1 MTFCSGGKTEQ
12 NYCSK
17 FHRCG
22 RFQTCPKVPNFS
34 KNHQTECYFNPNPS
48 KYTCINRMDKY
59 YQDDEI
65 FTKSLYSEEPLKL
78 NKDFNFTSIGIPCKD
93 DKLIPWTSKGL
104 RDLRFSTPSCH
115 SKNGRKLSGN
125 TLLTLLLRDIGFRGR
140 KHIPEN
146 ELKR

>member
-1 MTFCSGGKTEQ
+1 M
-12 NYCSK
+12 
-17 FHRCG
+17 CG
-22 RFQTCPKVPNFS
+22 DYQTCPKVPNFS
-34 KNHQTECYFNPNPS
+34 KNHQTECYVNPNPS

-78 NKDFNFTSIGIPCKD
+78 NKDFNFNISGIFCTN

-104 RDLRFSTPSCH
+104 NDLRFNTPSCH

-125 TLLTLLLRDIGFRGR
+125 TLWKLLLRDIGFRGR
-140 KHIPEN
+140 KHIP
-146 ELKR
+146 KDYPKA